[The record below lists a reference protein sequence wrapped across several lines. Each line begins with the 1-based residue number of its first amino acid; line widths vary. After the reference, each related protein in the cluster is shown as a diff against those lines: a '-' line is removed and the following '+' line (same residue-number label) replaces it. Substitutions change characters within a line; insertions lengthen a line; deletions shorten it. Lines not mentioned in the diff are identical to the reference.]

1 MEVCKRG
8 RSSPV
13 YSLSFDAVHLYAG
26 TDRNLTVLDF
36 SVRGGETYDYSNLF
50 YKDISV

>member
-1 MEVCKRG
+1 MDACKRG
-8 RSSPV
+8 KSSPV

-36 SVRGGETYDYSNLF
+36 SVHSDKIHDYSNLF
-50 YKDISV
+50 YKEITT